1 MDTDRALAWARRLGL
16 FGLAR
21 LLTRGRLRI
30 LCYHGVWIGPAP
42 HYGDCLFVSAGMFE
56 RRMAMLA
63 ERGYRVLSLSRAMEL
78 LAARQVGM
86 RDVVITIDDAWQG
99 TERHMLP
106 VLEKH
111 RFPATLYVPTSNV
124 VSGEPVLP
132 VLVVYLVTEA
142 TRRGLYDK
150 LAALLPSLPAE
161 REVELADRLE
171 SWLLGLPGWSERLAA
186 LRAVGQVLDLDI
198 DTLLAWGAF
207 SLMSPA
213 ALRRAAQSGID
224 VQLHTHH
231 HTMHGMDAAGVEQ
244 EIELNRSTLAT
255 LLECEPA
262 SLQHLCYPSGE
273 HDRSVFD
280 VLRRCNVQTA
290 TTTEFGLAG
299 SDDAQWA
306 LPRILDGELLSE
318 IQLEAR
324 LSGFWSL
331 AKGLRDLMGRR
342 TTGAG
347 S

>member
-1 MDTDRALAWARRLGL
+1 MGTDRALFWAKRLGL

-21 LLTRGRLRI
+21 WLTRGRLRI

-63 ERGYRVLSLSRAMEL
+63 EQGYRVLSLSQAVEL

-142 TRRGLYDK
+142 TRRGRHDK
-150 LAALLPSLPAE
+150 LAGLLPSLPAE
-161 REVELADRLE
+161 RELELADRLE
-171 SWLLGLPGWSERLAA
+171 AWLLGFPGWPERLAA
-186 LRAVGQVLDLDI
+186 LRAVGQALGLDI
-198 DTLLAWGAF
+198 DTLLASGAF
-207 SLMSPA
+207 SLMNPA
-213 ALRRAAQSGID
+213 ALQRAAQSGVD

-231 HTMHGMDAAGVEQ
+231 HTMHGMDAAGVRQ
-244 EIELNRSTLAT
+244 EIELNRTTLAT
-255 LLECEPA
+255 LLECDPA
-262 SLQHLCYPSGE
+262 SLRHLCYPSGE

-331 AKGLRDLMGRR
+331 AKGLRGLMSRR
-342 TTGAG
+342 AAGAG
-347 S
+347 P